1 MTADQAPDRAARYL
15 ETAYQELRAIADHLL
30 HEPSAGQTLQP
41 TALVHEAFMRLAR
54 QDGTWANEE
63 HFRAVA
69 AKAMRQILTDHA
81 RRRHAAKR
89 GGGWQRVTLSDCEK
103 LDPQCDVDLVDLDEA
118 LIRLHELDE
127 RQARLVELRFFGGMD
142 TEQTA
147 RALGVSRRTVEL
159 DWRMARAW
167 LMRELSR

>member
-1 MTADQAPDRAARYL
+1 MTSDQAPDHAARYL
-15 ETAYQELRAIADHLL
+15 QTAYQELRAIADHLL
-30 HEPSAGQTLQP
+30 NEPSVAQTLQP
-41 TALVHEAFMRLAR
+41 TALVHEAFLRLAK
-54 QDGTWANEE
+54 QDEGWTSEE

-103 LDPQCDVDLVDLDEA
+103 LDPQCDVDLVDLDDA
-118 LIRLHELDE
+118 LTRLHHLDE

-142 TEQTA
+142 TAQTA

-167 LMRELSR
+167 LLRELTR

>member
-1 MTADQAPDRAARYL
+1 MPSDPSSDRAAQFL
-15 ETAYQELRAIADHLL
+15 QTAYQELRGIADRML
-30 HEPSAGQTLQP
+30 HEPTSGQTLQP
-41 TALVHEAFMRLAR
+41 TALVHEAFMRLAK
-54 QDGTWANEE
+54 QSDGWANEE

-89 GGGWQRVTLSDCEK
+89 GGGWQRITLSDCEK
-103 LDPQCDVDLVDLDEA
+103 LDPQQDVDLADLDDA
-118 LIRLHELDE
+118 LTRLHDLDE

-167 LMRELSR
+167 LMRELTR

>member
-1 MTADQAPDRAARYL
+1 MHPDPAPDRAAQFL
-15 ETAYQELRAIADHLL
+15 QSAYRELRALADRLL
-30 HEPSAGQTLQP
+30 HDPASSQTLQP
-41 TALVHEAFMRLAR
+41 TALVHEAFLRLAR
-54 QDGTWANEE
+54 TETGWVNEE

-81 RRRHAAKR
+81 RRRHTAKR
-89 GGGWQRVTLSDCEK
+89 GGGWQRVTLSDCEQR
-103 LDPQCDVDLVDLDEA
+103 DPQQDVDLVDLDDV
-118 LIRLHELDE
+118 LHRLHALDE

-142 TEQTA
+142 TEQIA

-167 LMRELSR
+167 LMRELTR